1 MGETTYVREVPTA
14 RRNNKKRQPLR
25 FEINALLLISIVGL
39 LVIGLLA
46 VFSSSWEFSFN
57 LNEENRSIA
66 YTIISQL
73 RWTVV
78 GLGIGVFLMI
88 TDYHIMQKWALP
100 IMGITVLVLMTLII
114 LGAAN
119 ADGPVRAF
127 KEGSGQPSEM
137 AKLVI
142 IIYLSVWLCSKRDQ
156 LNQLTLGI
164 LPLMVIVGLTAVLI
178 MAQPDFSA
186 AITVVFLGA
195 LLFYLAGSDFKQ
207 IILLILISAALAFL
221 AIMLFDTVRERLT
234 IFISGLINPDEAGY
248 HAKRAM
254 SAISRGGLFGVGIG
268 KGTAKYNE
276 GVPVAWTDSIFVVIA
291 EEAGLIGA
299 LIVVGLYVLLLYQG
313 LKIAKHA
320 PDLLGQLMAAGITL
334 WIGFEALVNIG
345 GMMNL
350 APVAGNALPLIST
363 GGSSMITTLAGLG
376 ILMNI
381 SKQTSFTKKTPEGRS
396 YSAVVSLRGR
406 DRRGSVSRRSRS
418 SRNRRG

>member
-1 MGETTYVREVPTA
+1 MGETTYVREMPNT
-14 RRNNKKRQPLR
+14 RRAEKKRQPMR
-25 FEINALLLISIVGL
+25 FEINALLLISILGL

-57 LNEENRSIA
+57 LDPENRSIA
-66 YTIISQL
+66 YTILSQL
-73 RWTVV
+73 RWVVV
-78 GLGIGVFLMI
+78 GLGVGIFLTL
-88 TDYHIMQKWALP
+88 TDYHKMKNWALP
-100 IMGITVLVLMTLII
+100 IMGITVLVLITLIV

-127 KEGSGQPSEM
+127 KEGSGQPSEL

-142 IIYLSVWLCSKRDQ
+142 IIYLAVWLCSKRDQ
-156 LNQLTLGI
+156 LDQLTLGV

-195 LLFYLAGSDFKQ
+195 LLFYLAGSDLKQ
-207 IILLILISAALAFL
+207 IVLLLLITAGLAVAAVTLS
-221 AIMLFDTVRERLT
+221 DTVKERLT
-234 IFISGLINPDEAGY
+234 IFINGLFNPDEAGY

-254 SAISRGGLFGVGIG
+254 AAISRGGIFGVGIG
-268 KGTAKYNE
+268 KGTAKYNA

-291 EEAGLIGA
+291 EEAGMIGA
-299 LIVVGLYVLLLYQG
+299 LIVVGLYILLLYEG
-313 LKIAKHA
+313 LKIARNA
-320 PDLLGQLMAAGITL
+320 PDLLGQLLAAGITL
-334 WIGFEALVNIG
+334 WIGFEALINIG

-350 APVAGNALPLIST
+350 APVAGNALPLISM

-381 SKQTSFTKKTPEGRS
+381 SKQTSFTPKTPEGRS
-396 YSAVVSLRGR
+396 YSAVVDLRGR
-406 DRRGSVSRRSRS
+406 DRRGSVSRRRRS
-418 SRNRRG
+418 SRDQRR

>member
-1 MGETTYVREVPTA
+1 MGETTYVREMPAA
-14 RRNNKKRQPLR
+14 RRNTKKRQPLR
-25 FEINALLLISIVGL
+25 FEINAPLLISIFGL

-46 VFSSSWEFSFN
+46 VFSSSWEYSFN
-57 LNEENRSIA
+57 SNAENRSIA
-66 YTIISQL
+66 YTIIAQL
-73 RWTVV
+73 RWVVV
-78 GLGIGVFLMI
+78 GLGIGTGLVLF
-88 TDYHIMQKWALP
+88 DYHRMQQWALV
-100 IMGITVLVLMTLII
+100 IMGVTVLVLITLII

-119 ADGPVRAF
+119 ADGPIRAF
-127 KEGSGQPSEM
+127 KEGSGQPSEL

-156 LNQLTLGI
+156 LNQLTLGV

-195 LLFYLAGSDFKQ
+195 LLFYLAGSDLKQ
-207 IILLILISAALAFL
+207 IIMLLFITAGFAVVAILIS
-221 AIMLFDTVRERLT
+221 DTVRERLT
-234 IFISGLINPDEAGY
+234 LFINGLINPDDASY
-248 HAKRAM
+248 HAQRAM
-254 SAISRGGLFGVGIG
+254 AAISRGGIFGVGIG

-291 EEAGLIGA
+291 EETGLIGA
-299 LIVVGLYVLLLYQG
+299 LLVVGLYVLLLFEG
-313 LKIAKHA
+313 LKIARNA
-320 PDLLGQLMAAGITL
+320 PDLLGQLLAAGITL
-334 WIGFEALVNIG
+334 WIGFEALINIG

-381 SKQTSFTKKTPEGRS
+381 SRQTSFTKKTPEGRS
-396 YSAVVSLRGR
+396 YSAVVDLRGR
-406 DRRGSVSRRSRS
+406 DRRGSVSRRRRS
-418 SRNRRG
+418 SRGQR